1 MKIAIIGP
9 SKEKSRTISSQLSE
23 ALKFSHIGIDSNETF
38 FQHIYG
44 KAERKNTS
52 SEKYTM
58 ALARF
63 HSRMKQ
69 EKQPSFVSDG
79 SLIDDIVQLRA
90 TEKSK
95 TPPRSIYSRIVY
107 IVLHKKI
114 KEFENKI
121 EKLIFDYAT
130 KAYDIIF
137 LIKDSSSVSELNRTP
152 IEEEFIRV
160 MEEKEMPY
168 KIVIVEQDSVFEKVI
183 NEIKLAMKKNSVIR
197 NKDD

>member
-1 MKIAIIGP
+1 MRIAIIGP
-9 SKEKSRTISSQLSE
+9 SKEKSRTISSKLSK
-23 ALKFSHIGIDSNETF
+23 ALNFPHIGIDSNEAF
-38 FQHIYG
+38 FQYIYG

-52 SEKYTM
+52 SERYTM

-69 EKQPSFVSDG
+69 EKQVSFVSDG
-79 SLIDDIVQLRA
+79 SLIDDIVQLRS
-90 TEKSK
+90 TEKTK
-95 TPPRSIYSRIVY
+95 TSPRSIYSRIVS

-137 LIKDSSSVSELNRTP
+137 LIKDSSSVGELNRAS

-160 MEEKEMPY
+160 MEEKNMPY
-168 KIVIVEQDSVFEKVI
+168 KIVIIEQDSAFEKVI
-183 NEIKLAMKKNSVIR
+183 NDIKLVMRQIA
-197 NKDD
+197 